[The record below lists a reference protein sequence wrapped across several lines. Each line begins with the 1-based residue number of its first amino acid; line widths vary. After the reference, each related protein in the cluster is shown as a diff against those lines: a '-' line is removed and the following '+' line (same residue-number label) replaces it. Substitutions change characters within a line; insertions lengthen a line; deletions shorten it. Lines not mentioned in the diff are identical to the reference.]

1 MQKRLYRSRKNKII
15 AGVAGG
21 LGEYF
26 DIDPVI
32 IRIIFVVT
40 GLMGGS
46 GILAYII
53 CWIIIPQE
61 SVASAATAEGPPPES
76 EKTSNE
82 KETGT
87 PNGRSRALLPGL
99 LLIVL
104 GALFL
109 ANNLLPRFH
118 FGDYWPIILIAIGI
132 GILLKSS
139 PRQK

>member
-1 MQKRLYRSRKNKII
+1 MQKRLYRSKRDKII
-15 AGVAGG
+15 GGVAGG

-61 SVASAATAEGPPPES
+61 TSAAATTAEAPVPAAES
-76 EKTSNE
+76 SVPRTEGE
-82 KETGT
+82 
-87 PNGRSRALLPGL
+87 PQYPRSRNVLPGL
-99 LLIVL
+99 ILIVL
-104 GALFL
+104 GGLFL
-109 ANNLLPRFH
+109 ANNLLPYFH
-118 FGDYWPIILIAIGI
+118 FRDYWPIILIAIGV

-139 PRQK
+139 SRK